1 MKWVSDYIG
10 EEYKDWEGGN
20 KIFITSPTGSGNTQF
35 ILKTLLSCFSIE
47 NKKLYLVNRRIL
59 KKQME
64 TEISRLPYE
73 QKSNIV
79 IEIVRK

>member
-47 NKKLYLVNRRIL
+47 NKKTLLG
-59 KKQME
+59 
-64 TEISRLPYE
+64 
-73 QKSNIV
+73 
-79 IEIVRK
+79 